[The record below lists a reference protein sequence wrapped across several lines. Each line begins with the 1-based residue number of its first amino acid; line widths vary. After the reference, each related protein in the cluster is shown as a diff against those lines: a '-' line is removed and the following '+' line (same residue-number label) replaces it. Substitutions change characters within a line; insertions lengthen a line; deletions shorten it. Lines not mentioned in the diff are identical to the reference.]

1 MSDYNRDHADRS
13 KTAQDGYHKCRE
25 IGMSHEKAR
34 QTSEKAAADT
44 HRNLDRQYSDR
55 PARR

>member
-1 MSDYNRDHADRS
+1 MSDYNRDHGDRS

-55 PARR
+55 QRR